1 MHPIHWIAPTTQAL
15 LDVGCN
21 VGALLAHFGAL
32 NPAARLAGVEIN
44 RDALDIARRRLPE
57 AALLVGGADALPFRD
72 GTFDCVTMIEVLEH
86 VPEARR
92 RSAIDECHRVLATGG
107 RLIIRVPHAGVFA
120 WLDPH
125 NFRFRFPRAYGLLIG
140 RGERDRG
147 YARGSEEVVWHHH
160 FTTDELMALAPNG
173 WSLAAA
179 RTGGLFLVPLMNVF
193 AWVFYRF
200 QATQNRAFRL
210 IERVSEFDV
219 GRDFGRASYGVLLV
233 LTKV

>member
-1 MHPIHWIAPTTQAL
+1 MHPIHWIAPRTQAL

-44 RDALDIARRRLPE
+44 RDALGIARRRLPE
-57 AALLVGGADALPFRD
+57 ADLLVGGADALPFRD
-72 GTFDCVTMIEVLEH
+72 GIFDCVTMIEVLEH
-86 VPEARR
+86 VPESRR
-92 RSAIDECHRVLATGG
+92 RSAIDECHRVLAPGG
-107 RLIIRVPHAGVFA
+107 RLILRVPHAGAFA

-125 NFRFRFPRAYGLLIG
+125 NFRFRFSRAYRLLIG
-140 RGERDRG
+140 RGARDRS
-147 YARGSEEVVWHHH
+147 YARGSEDVVWHHH
-160 FTTDELMALAPNG
+160 FTIDELMALASSG

-200 QATQNRAFRL
+200 QATKNLAFRL